1 MHHPARPPAA
11 FCWWQ
16 VFRIAATALLA
27 IGLLACGGGGTY
39 LPPAD
44 TNPDQGTPQLPGED
58 APAPDEGALPETQAA
73 NRLVLSAPG
82 LAGLASGAEFDA
94 VLSGE
99 FVEDVYQ
106 GSCRLSF
113 DPALLEPVSAEVG
126 GLVLADMVTLADTA
140 QNGFVPFAFTAL
152 PGGASIPPGSGE
164 LLTVRFRLLGQPG
177 GGARIRL
184 INEPEFL
191 QLRDRNSRRLR
202 FNLESVAEGRQ

>member
-11 FCWWQ
+11 IRWWQ

-27 IGLLACGGGGTY
+27 TGLLACGGGGTY

-44 TNPDQGTPQLPGED
+44 TNLDVGTPQLPGED
-58 APAPDEGALPETQAA
+58 TTVPDEGALPEAEPA
-73 NRLVLSAPG
+73 NRLVLTLPG
-82 LAGLASGAEFDA
+82 LAGLAPGTEFDA

-99 FVEDVYQ
+99 FVEEVYQ
-106 GSCRLSF
+106 GSCRLSY
-113 DPALLEPVSAEVG
+113 DPAVYEPVSAEVG

-140 QNGFVPFAFTAL
+140 QDGFVPFAFTAL
-152 PGGASIPPGSGE
+152 PGGASIPPGSGG

-177 GGARIRL
+177 AGARIRL
-184 INEPEFL
+184 LNEPEFL

-202 FNLESVAEGRQ
+202 FNLESVMEGRQ